1 MNIML
6 HDPPDQNTSATPANA
21 PDSGEECVEV
31 FEMPSC
37 GGCSTCELACSF
49 HHTGEFS
56 PANSSLKIQNKP
68 GEEGYRVLIVD
79 KSDGTRI
86 ACDACKDLDI
96 PLCVEYCRESDDLGN
111 ILNEL
116 EKRRARVGKTPPSN

>member
-1 MNIML
+1 MSKEKTGKDVATQATDNFQG
-6 HDPPDQNTSATPANA
+6 DDQVVT
-21 PDSGEECVEV
+21 

-56 PANSSLKIQNKP
+56 PAHSSLKIQNKP

-79 KSDGTRI
+79 KSDGQQRV
-86 ACDACKDLDI
+86 CDACQDLDV
-96 PLCVEYCRESDDLGN
+96 PLCVEYCRESDDLGK
-111 ILNEL
+111 ILNALE
-116 EKRRARVGKTPPSN
+116 EKRAAIKKKTDTR